1 MSQINLFPS
10 HVSVEPSSRIQFWP
24 SADS

>member
-1 MSQINLFPS
+1 MSQINLFPL
-10 HVSVEPSSRIQFWP
+10 HVSVEPSSRIQFWS